1 MKITGLFKVKTA
13 HILLLSI
20 SIVALASAYIAEY
33 GFDLKPCQFCL
44 WERYP
49 YWLMIL
55 LAGSALVVKRL
66 SRFLLLM
73 GLLVFITSVGITS
86 YHVAVEHKWVSAPES
101 CQSKIVLD
109 DTPTYEEIRAQL
121 MAQDH
126 VVRCDIV
133 PFRFLGLSIA
143 EWNLLLNLA
152 LVGYIIITFRKTKR
166 AYDERR

>member
-1 MKITGLFKVKTA
+1 MDITKLFKIKTA
-13 HILLLSI
+13 HMLLLFI
-20 SIVALASAYIAEY
+20 SFVALSSAYIAEY

-49 YWLMIL
+49 YWLMII
-55 LAGSALVVKRL
+55 LAGSALLIKKL

-73 GLLVFITSVGITS
+73 GLLIFTVSVGITS
-86 YHVAVEHKWVSAPES
+86 YHVAVEHKWVDAPES

-126 VVRCDIV
+126 VARCDVV

-143 EWNLLLNLA
+143 EWNLVLNFA
-152 LVGYIIITFRKTKR
+152 LVAYIIMTLKR
-166 AYDERR
+166 TRRFYG